1 MPSRKKVVPQALF
14 SPDELAQFRARLLAE
29 RQRIADS
36 LRTSRNNLANRSQRD
51 NIEETGSEDFIHSV
65 DLSNMSK
72 ASETLTLI
80 DEALENIENGTFGI
94 CQDCKER
101 IGDARLEARPY
112 ARYCISCKSKRENQ
126 SPSSSR
132 RR

>member
-1 MPSRKKVVPQALF
+1 MPESKNPYTPEQ
-14 SPDELAQFRARLLAE
+14 LAQFRKRLLE
-29 RQRIADS
+29 EQRKLVARYQASRAS
-36 LRTSRNNLANRSQRD
+36 LREKPAKE

-126 SPSSSR
+126 SPSPSR